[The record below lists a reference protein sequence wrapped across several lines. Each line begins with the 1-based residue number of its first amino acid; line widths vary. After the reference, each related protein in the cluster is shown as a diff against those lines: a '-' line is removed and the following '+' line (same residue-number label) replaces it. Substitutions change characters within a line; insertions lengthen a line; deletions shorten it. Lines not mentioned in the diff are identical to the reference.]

1 MKGQG
6 PVIVFPGTGELIP
19 TAVEVV
25 PVAIR
30 TSRPHDL
37 GHGVSQS
44 VIEFFTLSQRLDRL
58 PFCQVQ
64 LKPGDRILHRFKEK
78 RGLQILL

>member
-30 TSRPHDL
+30 TSGPNDL
-37 GHGVSQS
+37 GHGVGQP
-44 VIEFFTLSQRLDRL
+44 VIELFTLDERLSRF
-58 PFCQVQ
+58 PFRQV
-64 LKPGDRILHRFKEK
+64 
-78 RGLQILL
+78 